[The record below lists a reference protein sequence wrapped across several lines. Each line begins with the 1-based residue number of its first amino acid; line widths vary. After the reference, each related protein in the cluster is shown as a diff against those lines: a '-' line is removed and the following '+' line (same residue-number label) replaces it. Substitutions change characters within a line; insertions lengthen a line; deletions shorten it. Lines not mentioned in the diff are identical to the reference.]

1 MKKLGLCCMLL
12 SSLILVA
19 CQGQEG
25 DQSEEAAKSKVVRAS
40 QSVPTKVSD
49 VPAEKKSDQELIE
62 SFIRLLIDQK
72 LDQESI
78 ENRKAQISQLMTE
91 DLRENSY
98 LLSYFE
104 NLLIRLNQ
112 WEKDKKVDSIAGIYL
127 TEQDLDMIKVYA
139 GEEESYL
146 VYVTYKQRSP
156 TIEGTVNM
164 NRQFSLKVTDGKIS
178 SFEEIGQKEWSN
190 VAPVE

>member
-1 MKKLGLCCMLL
+1 MLL